1 VEGASGSGR
10 LRRLENE
17 RKSNRRRSE
26 SPGDGLSSPEGSMTM
41 RAFNKLVLGLSA
53 LTIAVPQT
61 VSAQS
66 GALLKSWVGT
76 WHLNTAKSKFSSKDF
91 TTKSETRT
99 YTLDGKR
106 LTLRSTSVNAAGKT
120 MKWGYSASTDGKW
133 YPTSGNPNT
142 DRVALT
148 FVSPREFKART
159 TLKGEPAARS
169 TVTLSAD
176 GKELRLA
183 RSILTAKGGPTND
196 TLVYERA
203 K

>member
-1 VEGASGSGR
+1 MHAF
-10 LRRLENE
+10 
-17 RKSNRRRSE
+17 RK
-26 SPGDGLSSPEGSMTM
+26 LALT
-41 RAFNKLVLGLSA
+41 LSA
-53 LTIAVPQT
+53 VALAMPQAAT
-61 VSAQS
+61 AQS
-66 GALLKSWVGT
+66 GALSKSWAGT

-106 LTLRSTSVNAAGKT
+106 LSLRSTGVNAAGKT
-120 MKWGYSASTDGKW
+120 LKWSYSATTDGKW
-133 YPTSGNPNT
+133 YPTTGNPNA

-148 FVSPREFKART
+148 FVSPREFKSRT
-159 TLKGEPAARS
+159 SLKGKPAARS

-196 TLVYERA
+196 TLVYERV

>member
-1 VEGASGSGR
+1 MHAFKK
-10 LRRLENE
+10 LA
-17 RKSNRRRSE
+17 
-26 SPGDGLSSPEGSMTM
+26 LS
-41 RAFNKLVLGLSA
+41 LSA
-53 LTIAVPQT
+53 VAITVPQT
-61 VSAQS
+61 ASAQS
-66 GALLKSWVGT
+66 GTLSKAWAGT
-76 WHLNTAKSKFSSKDF
+76 WHLNTAKSKFTSKEF

-120 MKWGYSASTDGKW
+120 MKWGYSATTDGKW
-133 YPTSGNPNT
+133 FPTSGNPNA

-148 FVSPREFKART
+148 FVNPREFKSKT
-159 TLKGEPAARS
+159 MLKGKPAARS

-176 GKELRLA
+176 GKALRLA